1 MMGSQWSHYTTRT
14 LFPQF
19 MAPTRDNAPMFL
31 ICWRII
37 KSIVCKAHC
46 YKHLLADERKQ
57 HAKLTQENEI
67 RCQADTGK
75 DLHPLVFRSLLDLQA
90 AVLRLNKVRSAPW
103 LSAALPAPGWAGNT
117 GNSNRG
123 GCGRPPAGHSS
134 GEAIF
139 RNAITEELSL
149 DWKCALFHTQQRD
162 EAAPFYK
169 KVKGRLWWYC
179 EDETDWSGRNCL
191 PLR

>member
-1 MMGSQWSHYTTRT
+1 MGSQWSHYTTIT

-90 AVLRLNKVRSAPW
+90 AVLRLNKVRSALG
-103 LSAALPAPGWAGNT
+103 LSGASPAPGWGGSWSGNT
-117 GNSNRG
+117 GGNWEQQLRRG
-123 GCGRPPAGHSS
+123 KTGRERLRS
-134 GEAIF
+134 G
-139 RNAITEELSL
+139 L
-149 DWKCALFHTQQRD
+149 DWTSHIGITRQ
-162 EAAPFYK
+162 
-169 KVKGRLWWYC
+169 
-179 EDETDWSGRNCL
+179 SRNTSCYD
-191 PLR
+191 R

>member
-1 MMGSQWSHYTTRT
+1 MVPHYTTIT

-90 AVLRLNKVRSAPW
+90 AVLRLNKVLSAPAPPDW
-103 LSAALPAPGWAGNT
+103 LSGARPAQPGTRLGTQRQLRRGKT
-117 GNSNRG
+117 GRE
-123 GCGRPPAGHSS
+123 RLRS
-134 GEAIF
+134 G
-139 RNAITEELSL
+139 L
-149 DWKCALFHTQQRD
+149 DWTSHIGITRQ
-162 EAAPFYK
+162 
-169 KVKGRLWWYC
+169 
-179 EDETDWSGRNCL
+179 SRNTSCYD
-191 PLR
+191 R